1 MLLVVVLRCCEGAG
15 IRGGPFRVVRREGL
29 RIVVVWRRATF
40 PHPVGWSIIAV
51 PGLSFQVRNGAGR
64 FPWAMAATSLS
75 VMRPH
80 RVVGGVCGCRGT
92 GWWTPRVIACE
103 SAVPCVVKDR
113 RLQGEC
119 VMRVFAVAC

>member
-1 MLLVVVLRCCEGAG
+1 MFVG
-15 IRGGPFRVVRREGL
+15 RGFR
-29 RIVVVWRRATF
+29 VVVWRRATF

-80 RVVGGVCGCRGT
+80 RVVGVVWLSGDRMVDAACD
-92 GWWTPRVIACE
+92 RV
-103 SAVPCVVKDR
+103 
-113 RLQGEC
+113 
-119 VMRVFAVAC
+119 

>member
-1 MLLVVVLRCCEGAG
+1 MRTEDRAGVCGCFCGCRCCWLSSYAVARGAG

-80 RVVGGVCGCRGT
+80 RVVGG
-92 GWWTPRVIACE
+92 
-103 SAVPCVVKDR
+103 CVVVGGPDGGR
-113 RLQGEC
+113 R
-119 VMRVFAVAC
+119 V

>member
-1 MLLVVVLRCCEGAG
+1 MGVRTEDRAVVFVVVGVVGCRLTLLRGGAG

-80 RVVGGVCGCRGT
+80 RVVGG
-92 GWWTPRVIACE
+92 
-103 SAVPCVVKDR
+103 CVVVGGPDGGR
-113 RLQGEC
+113 R
-119 VMRVFAVAC
+119 V